1 MGKLLKTFLKGI
13 LTTVMLPIILV
24 VWCLYS
30 VYCLSTFVVMFFI
43 NVVEFFRGIDYG
55 GDLIEDLESRKI
67 ILEKEQADEK
77 TKQMVNILYQNAL
90 NQAAMAQQMQQ
101 EQAPVTP
108 VQPYGINNLSQPMPE
123 PINQP
128 LPNTNSQEV
137 ESISQN
143 SEQVLQET
151 ENKME

>member
-108 VQPYGINNLSQPMPE
+108 VQPYGINYLSQPMPE

-137 ESISQN
+137 ESVSQN

>member
-101 EQAPVTP
+101 EQTPVTP
-108 VQPYGINNLSQPMPE
+108 VQPYGINNLSQPMSE

-137 ESISQN
+137 ETVSQN